1 MEQGIETISSGSSS
15 NGGGHC
21 QTKVG
26 KVGGKVIFR
35 GSHFSP
41 SPNPVLTINPLPML
55 SYLFFFFN
63 RFNHYL
69 FGDDLHNLYLWIN
82 LSLSFRLIYSSPI

>member
-41 SPNPVLTINPLPML
+41 SPNPVLNINRLPML
-55 SYLFFFFN
+55 SYLFFF
-63 RFNHYL
+63 
-69 FGDDLHNLYLWIN
+69 
-82 LSLSFRLIYSSPI
+82 LIDSITTFLEMTFTICICG